1 MDYIELAQELGLHEE
16 ADRKCEEAKKGC
28 VKVPLEIYKKIYKEV
43 FSKRIKWNT
52 SEMERGVSAELFSKY
67 QNENTR
73 LREAIHFID
82 NNEIKEWKD

>member
-1 MDYIELAQELGLHEE
+1 MDYIKLAQELGLQEE
-16 ADRKCEEAKKGC
+16 ADKRCEEAKKDC
-28 VKVPLEIYKKIYKEV
+28 VKAPIKSYMKIYKEV

-73 LREAIHFID
+73 LREAIDYID
-82 NNEIKEWKD
+82 NNMVSDWDE